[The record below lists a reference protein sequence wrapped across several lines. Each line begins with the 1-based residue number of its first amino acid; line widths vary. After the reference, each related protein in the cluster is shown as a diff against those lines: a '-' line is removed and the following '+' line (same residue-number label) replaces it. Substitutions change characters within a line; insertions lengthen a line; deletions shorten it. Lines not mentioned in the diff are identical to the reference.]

1 MNIKMVKLRLDNRM
15 IFMQFLLVIY
25 FVFVGCMFCGEIVN
39 AADLTMG
46 DYTYS
51 TYDSMGTGWMITS
64 YTGNDMVVDIPD
76 NINGS
81 PVLAIGAEAFKDCD
95 QMVDI
100 YVPSSVVEIADGA
113 FSGCS
118 DLQRVIWLTDIFG
131 LEYVVADNIFE
142 GCSEARI
149 ILREQSTLFSYIQ
162 KTVIPYE
169 LDINTSLIG
178 YAYSR
183 LDDGTISFEGFY
195 NVDETNCKQLVIPD
209 TIGGLEVTEIKDV
222 YFHSYDMDMNELEI
236 SLIIPNTVTRIDENA
251 MSWGYYDELNISKAN
266 DYFIVDNNT
275 LYDITKE
282 KLVALGKYTKKSYT
296 VRDGVKYIYEGALSA
311 CGSETIILPAS
322 IDDLSN
328 GALHNCYLLSAVLI
342 DEDNANY
349 KSINGVV
356 YSKDGKEI
364 VAYPAAMTNALYTIA
379 SGTEIIGEKAFYN
392 GKNLTSI
399 SIPDT
404 VTTIEEEAFYNSKIT
419 TIVIPDS
426 VTSIGKSAFE
436 RSALKSVT
444 LSNNISCIDD
454 SVFENC
460 SYLKEMVVPQGV
472 KSIGKRAFY
481 YCNQM
486 KTITLPDTLEIIDE
500 DAFAYCRILNG
511 IVLPESLHT
520 INKYAF
526 YYCEGLTEIEL
537 PNSISTFGSNIF
549 SYCTKLTNVSL
560 PSSLKIIPS
569 YIFSNCTKLCNIV
582 LPKSI
587 EEIGS
592 NAFSGCN
599 SLSEIVFPEGLQKI
613 GSSAFGKC
621 IGLTIIEF
629 PDSLVSIGDSAF
641 SGCTAVTDI
650 IFPVD
655 LSSIGSNAFSGCI
668 GLSSITMPAN
678 LKTTGR
684 AIFSGCTNL
693 KTVGFMT
700 GITEIKDYM
709 FYGCNGISIIAIP
722 NTVTKIGEY
731 AFANISTLG
740 VVLIPDSVTSI
751 GNNNFIYC
759 SSDIVVF
766 VEEGSAA
773 ETYVKN
779 KKINYSYMDET
790 DNSDYE
796 YTLLDDGTYC
806 ITKYNGTSTVANVP
820 MQINGILVTEIGN
833 KAFYENKIVEEIVL
847 PLSVVAIGD
856 DAFTKCVNLSKCTF
870 TNNVSKIGARALKG
884 CTSLTSLSLPTS
896 LSVIS
901 EEMIQGCTNLT
912 KVIIGS
918 KVTIIEKLAFS
929 ECKSLINV
937 SMPGALKTIGEEA
950 FSKCTS
956 LENLVVGTGVTTI
969 GISAFNGCSKLK
981 SVELPTSNFFST
993 IPDYAFKDCV
1003 TLEQVT
1009 LHNSIHEISENA
1021 FEGCVN
1027 LKEFITENCFH
1038 YKAIEGILC
1047 DSSGTRIVIW
1057 PMGLFNG
1064 TSETDNPE
1072 EKAIVIPEGITTIS
1086 ETIFQN
1092 NSQITSVTIPS
1103 TVTYINF
1110 NAFKGCT
1117 NLTEYIVAEGNTKYA
1132 SSDGSIL
1139 SVDKSSLISCPTGIK
1154 DQYVLPESVASFNRT
1169 SFMNCTQ
1176 LTEIVLHDGVTQ
1188 IPEYAFANCTALTKV
1203 VFPQSVKILSSY
1215 IFSGCIGLKEV
1226 EIPEWITTINS
1237 YAFQNCTNLEKVV
1250 IPESVTTI
1258 NPYAFSNCTN
1268 LSEVQLSDSI
1278 KTINSYAFN
1287 GCSTLQ
1293 KIAIP
1298 TNVTIINAGVF
1309 KDCTKLNEV
1318 VLHSGITKIQ
1328 TSAFE
1333 GCNNLT
1339 SVTLPEGVTTIGARA
1354 YANCKNLKEMY
1365 IPISVGNIDDTAF
1378 ENCNSD
1384 FVLIVEKNSYAES
1397 FAKQNG
1403 VIYQYPYVAVTSVTL
1418 NNNTLAMKTGEM
1430 QVLKATVLPEDATN
1444 LAVSWSSSDTSI
1456 ATVSEDGVVTALSAG
1471 TVTITA
1477 TVTNEQHAVSC
1488 KVTIE
1493 EAPEPYVAVT
1503 SLALDK
1509 TKLEMKTG
1517 EMQALQTTIM
1527 PENATNKTVQWSSSD
1542 EAIAIVSEAGV
1553 VKALKEGSVTITA
1566 TSKDGG
1572 FVASCHI
1579 TIEMSESETINIGD
1593 QIEIAGMNYSV
1604 TSLDGL
1610 SVTFCGIADETA
1622 TKVIIPEKITING
1635 KNYKVT
1641 TIAKN
1646 AFKGKKNLK
1655 SVTIGKEVTSIES
1668 QAFYNCKSL
1677 KEIIFKTKKLT
1688 NIGKKAFKGIAKKA
1702 KYSYPSA
1709 KKSLYKNL
1717 VKLSDKETVQ
1727 AMSNGIYRISNVKKK
1742 TASFIKPASNKVK
1755 KISVVAT
1762 VTING
1767 KKYKVTSIAN
1777 NAFKHNKKITKVII
1791 GENVSTIGK
1800 DAFSY
1805 SEKYMYIT
1813 IRSTKLKK
1821 VGKGTLKRGFKLKPP
1836 SNKKK
1841 KQYEKMFKAAYIG

>member
-1 MNIKMVKLRLDNRM
+1 MNLKIVNNGFNNKIKL
-15 IFMQFLLVIY
+15 MQFLLLIY
-25 FVFVGCMFCGEIVN
+25 FVLAGCIFCGEIVN
-39 AADLTMG
+39 AEDLTMG

-51 TYDSMGTGWMITS
+51 AYDSMGTGWTIKS
-64 YTGNDMVVDIPD
+64 YNGNDMVVDIPD
-76 NINGS
+76 NIDGK
-81 PVLAIGAEAFKDCD
+81 PVLAIGVEAFKDCD
-95 QMVDI
+95 QMLDI
-100 YVPSSVVEIADGA
+100 YVPQSVVEIADGA
-113 FSGCS
+113 FSGCT
-118 DLQRVIWLTDIFG
+118 DLLRVIWLTDVSG
-131 LEYVVADNIFE
+131 SEYVVADNIFD
-142 GCSEARI
+142 GCNDAKI

-162 KTVIPYE
+162 KTEIPYE
-169 LDINTSLIG
+169 LDINASLIW
-178 YAYSR
+178 YEYSR
-183 LDDGTISFEGFY
+183 LDNGTIAFEGF
-195 NVDETNCKQLVIPD
+195 NNIDETNCAQLVIPD
-209 TIGGLEVTEIKDV
+209 TIDGLEVTEISNV
-222 YFHSYDMDMNELEI
+222 YLNIYGSNMTELEI
-236 SLIIPNTVTRIDENA
+236 SLVIPHTVTKINESARGWE
-251 MSWGYYDELNISKAN
+251 SYEELNISTAN
-266 DYFIVDNNT
+266 NSFVVDDNA
-275 LYDITKE
+275 LYDISKE
-282 KLVALGKYTKKSYT
+282 KLVAVGKYTKTSYT
-296 VRDGVKYIYEGALSA
+296 VQDGVKYIYEGALAA
-311 CGSETIILPAS
+311 CISEAIILPAT
-322 IDDLSN
+322 IEDLSN
-328 GALHNCYLLSAVLI
+328 GALHSCYTLSAVTI
-342 DEDNANY
+342 DEDNTNY
-349 KSINGVV
+349 KSLNGVV
-356 YSKDGKEI
+356 YSKDGKKI
-364 VAYPAAMTNALYTIA
+364 VAYPGAMTNTSYTIV
-379 SGTEIIGEKAFYN
+379 SGTEIIAEKAFYN
-392 GKNLTSI
+392 GRYITSI
-399 SIPDT
+399 SIPNT
-404 VTTIEEEAFYNSKIT
+404 VTTIEKEAFYNSRIT
-419 TIVIPDS
+419 AVVIPDS
-426 VTSIGKSAFE
+426 VTNIGESAFE

-444 LSNNISCIDD
+444 LSNNISCIND
-454 SVFENC
+454 SVFEQC
-460 SYLKEMVVPQGV
+460 SYLKEVIVPQGV
-472 KSIGKRAFY
+472 TSIGKRAFY
-481 YCNQM
+481 YCSQM
-486 KTITLPDTLEIIDE
+486 KTITLPDTLELIDE
-500 DAFAYCRILNG
+500 YAFGYCRILNG
-511 IVLPESLHT
+511 IDLPESLHT

-526 YYCEGLTEIEL
+526 YYCEGLTEIAL

-549 SYCTKLTNVSL
+549 SYCIKLTNVSL

-569 YIFSNCTKLCNIV
+569 YIFSNCTKLCNIA
-582 LPKSI
+582 LPESI

-613 GSSAFGKC
+613 GSSAFAKC
-621 IGLTIIEF
+621 IGLTTIEF
-629 PDSLVSIGDSAF
+629 PDRLVSIGDSAF

-655 LSSIGSNAFSGCI
+655 LSSIGGNAFSGCI

-700 GITEIKDYM
+700 GITEITDYM

-722 NTVTKIGEY
+722 NTVTKIGAY
-731 AFANISTLG
+731 AFADISTLG

-759 SSDIVVF
+759 SSDIVIF
-766 VEEGSAA
+766 VEEGSTA

-779 KKINYSYMDET
+779 KKINYSYMDKT

-796 YTLLDDGTYC
+796 YTVLDDGTYC
-806 ITKYNGTSTVANVP
+806 ITKYNGTSTIANVP

-833 KAFYENKIVEEIVL
+833 KAFYENKIVEEIIL

-856 DAFTKCVNLSKCTF
+856 DAFTRCVNLSKCTF

-912 KVIIGS
+912 KVVIGS
-918 KVTIIEKLAFS
+918 KVTIIEKFAFS

-1003 TLEQVT
+1003 TLEQVI
-1009 LHNSIHEISENA
+1009 LHNSIREISENA

-1038 YKAIEGILC
+1038 YKGIEGILC

-1064 TSETDNPE
+1064 ISESDNPE

-1086 ETIFQN
+1086 ETVFQN

-1117 NLTEYIVAEGNTKYA
+1117 NLTEYIVVEGNTEYA
-1132 SSDGSIL
+1132 SLEGSLL
-1139 SVDKSSLISCPTGIK
+1139 SVDKSSLVSCPTGIK
-1154 DQYVLPESVASFNRT
+1154 GRYVLPDSITTINRT

-1176 LTEIVLHDGVTQ
+1176 LTEIVLHDGITK
-1188 IPEYAFANCTALTKV
+1188 IPDYAFKDCTSLANV
-1203 VFPQSVKILSSY
+1203 VIPQSVKILGNH
-1215 IFSGCIGLKEV
+1215 IFSGCTGLKEFAV
-1226 EIPEWITTINS
+1226 PEWITTINNNV
-1237 YAFQNCTNLEKVV
+1237 FENCTNLEKVV
-1250 IPESVTTI
+1250 MPESVTTI
-1258 NPYAFSNCTN
+1258 NSYAFSNCTS
-1268 LSEVQLSDSI
+1268 LREVDISDSV
-1278 KTINSYAFN
+1278 KTISSYAFN
-1287 GCSTLQ
+1287 GCSALQ
-1293 KIAIP
+1293 KIVIP
-1298 TNVTIINAGVF
+1298 TNVTIISTGMF
-1309 KDCTKLNEV
+1309 KDCTQLNEV

-1328 TSAFE
+1328 ASAFE

-1339 SVTLPEGVTTIGARA
+1339 SLTLPEGVTTIGAKA

-1403 VIYQYPYVAVTSVTL
+1403 AIYQYPYVAVSSVTL

-1456 ATVSEDGVVTALSAG
+1456 ATVSGDGVVTALSAG

-1542 EAIAIVSEAGV
+1542 ETIAIVSEAGV

-1572 FVASCHI
+1572 FVDSCYI

-1593 QIEIAGMNYSV
+1593 QIEIEGMNYSV

-1610 SVTFCGIADETA
+1610 SVAFCGIADATA

-1635 KNYKVT
+1635 TNYKVK

-1646 AFKGKKNLK
+1646 AFNGKKNLK
-1655 SVTIGKEVTSIES
+1655 LVTIGKEVTCIEC

-1677 KEIIFKTKKLT
+1677 KEIVFKTKKLT
-1688 NIGKKAFKGIAKKA
+1688 NVGKKAFKGIAKKV
-1702 KYSYPSA
+1702 KYSYPSE

-1727 AMSNGIYRISNVKKK
+1727 AVSNGIYRISNAKKK

-1813 IRSTKLKK
+1813 IRTTKLKK